1 MPYVEGRVM
10 YDADSHIMELPMWL
24 HAYIEP
30 EYRDRL
36 QPLALD
42 VLGADAEERI
52 EAALRRGDD
61 AEATRAA
68 RERLLMD
75 KGWDAYGAS
84 IAEERSRALD
94 LLGYAAQLVFSTAAG
109 TQFAYAEPDV
119 AVAGLRA
126 HNRGMADFCSQD
138 RRLIP
143 VGILPWVSGEYTLR
157 VLEEALDFGCRVVFT
172 PQLPTRGTNS
182 PTHPEYEPVWR
193 MLEERRVPFVTH
205 LGGGQLHAPKE
216 FHRNGIPV
224 RDFVGGGENMRAKDF
239 PRVHHDSAVYFA
251 ALIFDG
257 LFDRHPGLRG
267 GCIEQGACWVVSW
280 LRELDLTQQSF
291 ARNEPV
297 LRNLRMKPS
306 EYARKHLGFTPFA
319 HEDVGWMIEQAGPE
333 LFLFSSDFP
342 HPEGGKDPVG
352 SFDRSLRASSAA
364 AKEAFFSGNFLN
376 KMGAAL

>member
-1 MPYVEGRVM
+1 MPDIEGRAI
-10 YDADSHIMELPMWL
+10 YDADSHLMELPMWL
-24 HAYIEP
+24 HEYIEP
-30 EYRDRL
+30 SYRDRL
-36 QPLALD
+36 QPIALD
-42 VLGADAEERI
+42 VLGADAEARI

-61 AEATRAA
+61 AEARRAA
-68 RERLLMD
+68 RARLGID

-84 IAEERSRALD
+84 IAEERSEALD
-94 LLGYAAQLVFSTAAG
+94 LLGFQAQLVFSTAAG
-109 TQFAYAEPDV
+109 TQFAYAAPDV

-143 VGILPWVSGEYTLR
+143 VGILPWASGEYTLR
-157 VLEEALDFGCRVVFT
+157 VLEEALGFGCRAMFT
-172 PQLPTRGTNS
+172 PQLPPAGTNS

-193 MLEERRVPFVTH
+193 LLEERQIPFVTH
-205 LGGGQLHAPKE
+205 LGGGKLHAPKE

-224 RDFVGGGENMRAKDF
+224 KDFVGGGENMRAKDF
-239 PRVHHDSAVYFA
+239 PRVYHDSAVYFA

-267 GCIEQGACWVVSW
+267 GCIEQGAGWVVSW

-291 ARNEPV
+291 GRNEPV
-297 LRNLRMKPS
+297 LQNLEMKPS
-306 EYARKHLGFTPFA
+306 EYARRHLAFTPFA

-342 HPEGGKDPVG
+342 HPEGGRDPVG
-352 SFDRSLRASSAA
+352 SFDRSLRWSPE
-364 AKEAFFSGNFLN
+364 EARRAFYSGNFVDKLG
-376 KMGAAL
+376 GAL

>member
-1 MPYVEGRVM
+1 MPYVEGRSV
-10 YDADSHIMELPMWL
+10 YDADSHIMEFPMWL
-24 HAYIEP
+24 HEYIEP

-42 VLGADAEERI
+42 VLGADAEARI

-61 AEATRAA
+61 AEATKRA
-68 RERLLMD
+68 RELLLVS

-84 IAEERSRALD
+84 IAEERSQALD
-94 LLGYAAQLVFSTAAG
+94 LLGFEAQLVFSTASG
-109 TQFAYAEPDV
+109 TQFAYADPDV
-119 AVAGLRA
+119 SVAGLRA
-126 HNRGMADFCSQD
+126 HNRGIADFCSQD

-143 VGILPWVSGEYTLR
+143 VGILPWVNAEYTGR
-157 VLEEALDFGCRVVFT
+157 VLEEALGSGCRAIFT

-193 MLEERRVPFVTH
+193 TLEERGVPFVTH
-205 LGGGQLHAPKE
+205 LGGGNLTAPKE

-224 RDFVGGGENMRAKDF
+224 SDFVGGGENMRAKDF
-239 PRVHHDSAVYFA
+239 PMVHHDSAVYFA

-257 LFDRHPGLRG
+257 LFERHPGLRG
-267 GCIEQGACWVVSW
+267 GCIEQGAGWVVSW

-297 LRNLRMKPS
+297 LRNLGMKPS
-306 EYARKHLGFTPFA
+306 EFARRHLRITPFP

-342 HPEGGKDPVG
+342 HPEGSRDPVG
-352 SFDRSLRASSAA
+352 HFDASLEGASDQARRAFYA
-364 AKEAFFSGNFLN
+364 ENFKDL
-376 KMGAAL
+376 MGPAL